1 MVSNVRRALVERT
14 MTTLRLTLGARTV
27 QDCIEHRESLA
38 QEIED
43 IIAPVAKT
51 WGISVESILLKDLR
65 FSEELQESLS
75 SAAKQKRLGE
85 SKVIAAQ
92 AEGISLSKLLICQVQ
107 AAKLMREA
115 SDILNTPGMRS
126 WKLDLNYSYSR
137 DANSIPRNTRIH
149 VQGCWYKGHLH
160 A

>member
-14 MTTLRLTLGARTV
+14 MTTLRLTLGSRTV

-51 WGISVESILLKDLR
+51 WGIKVESILLKDLR

-92 AEGISLSKLLICQVQ
+92 AEGMFRLEQCFICQVQ

-115 SDILNTPGMRS
+115 SDILNTPGTRS
-126 WKLDLNYSYSR
+126 
-137 DANSIPRNTRIH
+137 
-149 VQGCWYKGHLH
+149 
-160 A
+160 